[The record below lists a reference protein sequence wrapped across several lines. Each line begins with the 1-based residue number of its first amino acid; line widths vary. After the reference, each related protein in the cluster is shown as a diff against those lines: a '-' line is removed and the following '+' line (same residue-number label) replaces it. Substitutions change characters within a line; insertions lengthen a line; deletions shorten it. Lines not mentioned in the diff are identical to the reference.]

1 MNQPSTPEPATSS
14 NSSSGTEPSGAD
26 LARLAFRQARQDAK
40 AHGNQTRAPRRRP
53 APGKREGRDPAGLS
67 TVVAGLLAE
76 RAWDLGVS
84 GGSILDR
91 WPDIAAAVSPQ
102 LPHHVTAVAYHPETR
117 QLDLR
122 PDSPAYGMQLG
133 LITPQIIAAA
143 NRPAGDGAAQ
153 DGGGP
158 VRTIRVLPFGASP
171 PSPAAR
177 TSPPATARPAADV
190 PTQPRKPPRPA
201 TKAPSPPTRSTAPIA
216 PPPPYSNAPEPPSKP
231 IPTDCAATANRKKS
245 TSPPTGRPKT
255 RWTTMPSPVSSPGKP
270 PAAAPAPTRPAAPRP
285 RTPEAARNS
294 RCRGGPGETR
304 RHRGAHPARHALHG
318 SLAGTRRR
326 TVRRLAARHLAGALA
341 RRLPTD
347 A

>member
-190 PTQPRKPPRPA
+190 PTQPRKPPSA
-201 TKAPSPPTRSTAPIA
+201 GYQSAL
-216 PPPPYSNAPEPPSKP
+216 
-231 IPTDCAATANRKKS
+231 AAHQEYRANR
-245 TSPPTGRPKT
+245 PTTAIQQRT
-255 RWTTMPSPVSSPGKP
+255 R
-270 PAAAPAPTRPAAPRP
+270 AAV
-285 RTPEAARNS
+285 EAHTD
-294 RCRGGPGETR
+294 GLR
-304 RHRGAHPARHALHG
+304 RHREPEEVHLAAYGATEDPVDDDAVAREQSWQA
-318 SLAGTRRR
+318 ARRR
-326 TVRRLAARHLAGALA
+326 ARADKASRTTTPNARGCQELPVPRRAG
-341 RRLPTD
+341 
-347 A
+347 